1 MEKDKLLKSLWLNI
15 ACGHRPSII
24 QKCVTELGGAEAVF
38 DGKPSHRDMER
49 VLGAAYP
56 TALEKDLSGAE
67 RILRDCEDK
76 GIRLV
81 HISDDNYPDLL
92 RNTPAPP
99 QILYAAGLDINLNE
113 YLTVAVVGS
122 REASS
127 DKLGFTRKLCKDIAD
142 SGAVIV
148 SGMARGLDA
157 RAHLGALDAGG
168 FTVAV
173 LAGGVDI
180 VYPASNRELY
190 EKILKRGMI
199 ISEQPPGVRGR
210 DYFYQERNRIIAGIS
225 SGVLISGG
233 GEHSGTA
240 ITAKYAQMYDRDIFA
255 VPGSPT
261 DDGAA
266 LPNELIRDGAAAVL
280 GYDDIISEYADRFG
294 ALLDRGAAAIVKPPK
309 DENIEIFE
317 NKSKNKEKDKGK
329 AGKIKSAAETAED
342 KMSRYD
348 FSKFGPIE
356 AKIVK
361 YMCKSDG
368 AVHIDEIIRNTELKT
383 SDVNSSVVLLQL
395 KGIIRQHAGNLY
407 TLE

>member
-1 MEKDKLLKSLWLNI
+1 MERDKLLKSLWLNI
-15 ACGHRPSII
+15 VCGHRPSVI

-38 DGKPSHRDMER
+38 DGKPSYREAER
-49 VLGAAYP
+49 VLGAAYR
-56 TALEKDLSGAE
+56 ASLKKDLSGAE
-67 RILRDCEDK
+67 RIMRECENS
-76 GIRLV
+76 GIRLI

-92 RNTPAPP
+92 RSTPAPP
-99 QILYAAGLDINLNE
+99 QILYAAGLDIDLNE

-122 REASS
+122 REASD
-127 DKLGFTRKLCKDIAD
+127 DKLGFTRKLCKDMAD

-148 SGMARGLDA
+148 SGMARGLDTV
-157 RAHLGALDAGG
+157 AHLGALDAGG
-168 FTVAV
+168 LTVAV
-173 LAGGVDI
+173 LAGGVDV

-199 ISEQPPGVRGR
+199 ISEQPPGVKGR
-210 DYFYQERNRIIAGIS
+210 DYFYQERNRIIAGVSI
-225 SGVLISGG
+225 GVLIAGG
-233 GEHSGTA
+233 GGHSGTA

-255 VPGSPT
+255 IPGSPT
-261 DDGAA
+261 DKGAV
-266 LPNELIRDGAAAVL
+266 LPNGLIRDGAAAVL
-280 GYDDIISEYADRFG
+280 SYDDIISEYADRFAG
-294 ALLDRGAAAIVKPPK
+294 LLDNGAAAIVKPPK
-309 DENIEIFE
+309 DKIKEKNPETSEKEVKETSE
-317 NKSKNKEKDKGK
+317 NKP
-329 AGKIKSAAETAED
+329 AAETAED
-342 KMSRYD
+342 KMRRFD
-348 FSKFGPIE
+348 FSKFGPKE

>member
-1 MEKDKLLKSLWLNI
+1 MERNKLLKSLWLNI
-15 ACGHRPSII
+15 VCGHRPSVI

-38 DGKPSHRDMER
+38 DGEPSPRDVER
-49 VLGAAYP
+49 VLGAAYR
-56 TALEKDLSGAE
+56 ASLKKNLSGAE
-67 RILRDCEDK
+67 RIMKDCENN
-76 GIRLV
+76 GIRLI

-99 QILYAAGLDINLNE
+99 QILYAAGLDINLND

-122 REASS
+122 REASG
-127 DKLGFTRKLCKDIAD
+127 DKLRFTRKLCKDMAD

-148 SGMARGLDA
+148 SGMARGLDTV
-157 RAHLGALDAGG
+157 AHLGALDAGG
-168 FTVAV
+168 LTVAV
-173 LAGGVDI
+173 LAGGVDVI
-180 VYPASNRELY
+180 YPASNRELY

-210 DYFYQERNRIIAGIS
+210 DYFYQERNRIIAGVSI
-225 SGVLISGG
+225 GVLIAGG

-261 DDGAA
+261 DSGAA
-266 LPNELIRDGAAAVL
+266 LPNGLIRDGAAAVL
-280 GYDDIISEYADRFG
+280 EYDDIISEYADRFG
-294 ALLDRGAAAIVKPPK
+294 DMLDRGVTAIVKPPK
-309 DENIEIFE
+309 DKDKIKEKNFERSEREVKETSE
-317 NKSKNKEKDKGK
+317 NKP
-329 AGKIKSAAETAED
+329 AAETAED
-342 KMSRYD
+342 KMKRFD
-348 FSKFGPIE
+348 FSKFGPNE

-368 AVHIDEIIRNTELKT
+368 TVHIDEIIRNTELKT